1 MAGVQE
7 ADMKRFWDSKAQ
19 EDAFY
24 FVDSRQAYRNTDMEQ
39 FWSAGE
45 AGLDY
50 ALELVDA
57 KVGPADTVVEIGC
70 GVGRLT
76 RVLARRARRVLAID
90 ISEEMLARARELN
103 PELDNV
109 DWLQGDGTSLSGVGD
124 ASADGCVSIVVF
136 QHIPDPAIT
145 LGYIREI
152 GRVLRPG
159 GWAAIHVSTDPA
171 VHRRL
176 PSLRD
181 RVRSLVGR
189 APRGRTNP
197 AWMGSAV
204 ELDDVRAAAAQGGL
218 EIEKVWGEG
227 TQYCMLRLRRA

>member
-1 MAGVQE
+1 MALVQE
-7 ADMKRFWDSKAQ
+7 ADMKRFWDLKAQ

-24 FVDSRQAYRNTDMEQ
+24 FVDSRQEYRKTDLEQ

-50 ALELVDA
+50 ALELVD
-57 KVGPADTVVEIGC
+57 VEVQPTDTVVEIGC

-76 RVLARRARRVLAID
+76 RVLARRGARVLAID
-90 ISEEMLARARELN
+90 ISEAMLDRARELN

-109 DWLQGDGTSLSGVGD
+109 DWLQGDGASLTGIDD
-124 ASADGCVSIVVF
+124 ASADACVSIVVF

-171 VHRRL
+171 VHSRR
-176 PSLRD
+176 PSLKD
-181 RVRSLVGR
+181 RLRALVGR

-204 ELDDVRAAAAQGGL
+204 ELDDVREAAGESGL
-218 EIEKVWGEG
+218 GIEKVWGAG